1 MNYKKI
7 NDFPH
12 SVHDQLSVI
21 FGIIGTPTNID
32 FISDERARQYIK
44 SFGHKERRPFKEIF
58 KSITPVAEDFLLR
71 SLEFNPNERMAIV
84 DAINHPLFA
93 DIRNDYTKNM
103 STKGEPISM
112 ELEGIDIENIK
123 ERVLK
128 EYQFYQET
136 RMKE

>member
-1 MNYKKI
+1 M
-7 NDFPH
+7 
-12 SVHDQLSVI
+12 
-21 FGIIGTPTNID
+21 
-32 FISDERARQYIK
+32 
-44 SFGHKERRPFKEIF
+44 
-58 KSITPVAEDFLLR
+58 AEDFLLR